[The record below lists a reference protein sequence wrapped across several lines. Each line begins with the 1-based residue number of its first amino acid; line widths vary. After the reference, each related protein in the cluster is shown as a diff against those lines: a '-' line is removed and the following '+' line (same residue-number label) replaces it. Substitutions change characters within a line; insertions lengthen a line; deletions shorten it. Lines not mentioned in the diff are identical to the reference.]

1 MSRKPMTRFDRIPED
16 NGPCLLS
23 TSWRFGIL
31 ADGYSN
37 FAAAPTPGSKFKFQ
51 VKVGGARWR
60 LLASVVASRRRSE
73 TGFTPGAEGTKGEPR
88 EGPWHEQF
96 PWHNFAPQ
104 NVHLLVMMFAALV
117 GLVALQDSGPPLD
130 RIAFRRSKHVGDAY
144 FNSTKDTAAS
154 DRATAPQSG
163 PSYQKQQA

>member
-16 NGPCLLS
+16 DGPCLLS
-23 TSWRFGIL
+23 TSWQFGIL
-31 ADGYSN
+31 ADGYR
-37 FAAAPTPGSKFKFQ
+37 
-51 VKVGGARWR
+51 GARWR

-73 TGFTPGAEGTKGEPR
+73 TGFTPGAEGTK
-88 EGPWHEQF
+88 
-96 PWHNFAPQ
+96 
-104 NVHLLVMMFAALV
+104 
-117 GLVALQDSGPPLD
+117 D

-154 DRATAPQSG
+154 GRATAPQSG

>member
-16 NGPCLLS
+16 DGPCLLS
-23 TSWRFGIL
+23 TSWQFGIL
-31 ADGYSN
+31 ADGYR
-37 FAAAPTPGSKFKFQ
+37 
-51 VKVGGARWR
+51 GARWR

-117 GLVALQDSGPPLD
+117 GLVASQDSGPPLD

-154 DRATAPQSG
+154 GRATAPQSG